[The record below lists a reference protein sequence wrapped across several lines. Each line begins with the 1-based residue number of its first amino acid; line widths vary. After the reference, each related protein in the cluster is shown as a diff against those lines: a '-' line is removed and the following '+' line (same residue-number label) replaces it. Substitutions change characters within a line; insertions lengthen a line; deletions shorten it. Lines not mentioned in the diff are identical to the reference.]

1 MNKTNGQLIKWSEEI
16 ITWAIKVS
24 CESDLKLGILSSIL
38 EKNTFL
44 ILESALQSSKKW
56 FSSSILLLLQ
66 KEHILSLQGISSYL
80 PVSVLSKDDRKLETH
95 D

>member
-38 EKNTFL
+38 EKNTSL

-56 FSSSILLLLQ
+56 F
-66 KEHILSLQGISSYL
+66 
-80 PVSVLSKDDRKLETH
+80 
-95 D
+95 